1 MTVRTTGLRLIALAA
16 LLGAASAAFLPAS
29 AHASGCPYTPANG
42 SAERKA
48 IMDALREPVMKALG
62 QRVIFV
68 VSDLKVCGS
77 WAFIAAEPK
86 RPNGQ
91 PVDWSRGVYADAV
104 ADDMC
109 GGFVHALLVKKGG
122 RWRVR
127 EHVICA
133 TDVPWVTWSN
143 DFSAPP
149 ALFPQF

>member
-1 MTVRTTGLRLIALAA
+1 MTVQTIGLRLIVVAV
-16 LLGAASAAFLPAS
+16 LLGAVVTTFLSASAQ
-29 AHASGCPYTPANG
+29 SGCPHTPANG

-48 IMDALREPVMKALG
+48 IMDSLREPVMKVLG

-143 DFSAPP
+143 DFGAPP